1 MDEHLFLTRES
12 NRPFA
17 RRVFCRVRLTVGVL
31 LWLAGTASAQQDL
44 AGPVPAPEETVRYTV
59 ELIIFTYES
68 ASSAGNEIFTPP
80 QSPSDGPFGGPPAAG
95 ISEEGP
101 VFDDRMA
108 PVETVGDEET
118 GSLREIPAG
127 ARIEL
132 ERLEPEAFQMQDAY
146 RKLRQ
151 LDAYRPIL
159 HTAWT
164 QTTHEKSMSPAL
176 PLRALGDPP
185 LGLNGSIT
193 LYQSRFLHLDVDLTL
208 DAAGAVAGSA
218 RRTATDRLVNP
229 GSAAEGT
236 PPGDENGAFQQPP
249 LHYRITEDRI
259 MRDGDIRYFDHPHF
273 GMLARGS
280 RVRNVEES
288 PAAD

>member
-1 MDEHLFLTRES
+1 MFLSRES
-12 NRPFA
+12 NNPFA
-17 RRVFCRVRLTVGVL
+17 RHVFCRMRLAVGVL
-31 LWLAGTASAQQDL
+31 LWLAGTASAQQDP
-44 AGPVPAPEETVRYTV
+44 AGPVAATEETVRYTV
-59 ELIIFTYES
+59 ELIIFTYEDT
-68 ASSAGNEIFTPP
+68 SSAGNEIFTPP
-80 QSPSDGPFGGPPAAG
+80 QSLPDGPFGTPPAAG
-95 ISEEGP
+95 IPEEGP

-108 PVETVGDEET
+108 PVAAEEEET
-118 GSLREIPAG
+118 GSLREIPAR

-208 DAAGAVAGSA
+208 DAAGTLANRAHRS
-218 RRTATDRLVNP
+218 ATDRLVNP
-229 GSAAEGT
+229 GSTAAAT
-236 PPGDENGAFQQPP
+236 LADDESGAFQQPP
-249 LHYRITEDRI
+249 LRYRITEDRI
-259 MRDGDIRYFDHPHF
+259 MRDGDMRYFDHPHF
-273 GMLARGS
+273 GMLARVS

-288 PAAD
+288 SAAD